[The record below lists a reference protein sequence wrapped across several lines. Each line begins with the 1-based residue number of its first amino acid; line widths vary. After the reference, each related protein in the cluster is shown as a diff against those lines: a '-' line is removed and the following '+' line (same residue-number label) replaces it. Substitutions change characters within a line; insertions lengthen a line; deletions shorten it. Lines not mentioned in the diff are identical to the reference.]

1 MAEKKYSGFESY
13 LLTGEFTPEFIHD
26 FEYWAKRIFNNWKLF
41 IEFDTFYSICWE
53 ALLTRINEFDPKIAT
68 IQTFCISRINNE
80 AWRQYM
86 KNKTRKPE
94 IDCDSPVVEN
104 TVETPDIYETIESI
118 EDFERYCNKK
128 GVTINIQEFYK
139 DYTEEKYTAP
149 VIAYTWW
156 KAKNNEV
163 GGRYDIQKRKRRVNA

>member
-1 MAEKKYSGFESY
+1 
-13 LLTGEFTPEFIHD
+13 
-26 FEYWAKRIFNNWKLF
+26 
-41 IEFDTFYSICWE
+41 
-53 ALLTRINEFDPKIAT
+53 
-68 IQTFCISRINNE
+68 
-80 AWRQYM
+80 M

-104 TVETPDIYETIESI
+104 TVETPDIYEAIESI